1 MKSVKILLLS
11 FFVLLAIL
19 SVAQT
24 SFEPYFLYLKDS
36 KVKIGHYNR
45 RSIPQGFTVFTVIDY
60 TDTDTIDYYTI
71 KVETLDRYQ
80 RPINEETFDASFFE
94 GEVVVEKLFLMN
106 IDTLTLID
114 EASYL
119 IEGRDYVIPAFLGN
133 GIALS
138 STWVELI
145 KDEKTVYKISE
156 FSRVVD
162 SFEKI
167 KTAAGEFDACII
179 SSKLEMNYG
188 ETTLLSVYA
197 YYTRGIGP
205 VRINYYNTKRK
216 LVRYSEI
223 VEYSIPGKS

>member
-1 MKSVKILLLS
+1 MLS
-11 FFVLLAIL
+11 N
-19 SVAQT
+19 AQT

-45 RSIPQGFTVFTVIDY
+45 RAIPQGFTVYTVTSY
-60 TDTDTIDYYTI
+60 NDTDTVDYFTI

-80 RPINEETFDASFFE
+80 RLLNTENFDARFFE
-94 GEVVVEKLFLMN
+94 GEVVVEKLFMMN
-106 IDTLTLID
+106 VDTLAAID
-114 EASYL
+114 EANFD

-133 GIALS
+133 GITLS
-138 STWVELI
+138 SAWVELI
-145 KDEKTVYKISE
+145 KNDVSAYKISE

-167 KTAAGEFDACII
+167 KTAAGEFEACII
-179 SSKLEMNYG
+179 SSKLESHYG
-188 ETTLLSVYA
+188 ETELLSVYT

-205 VRINYYNTKRK
+205 VRINYFDTKRK